1 MAISRD
7 YDRELFRWRPMLGLS
22 LLMHGVLFSLLFWVP
37 GNGTN
42 IGLKMNEAVYEVDLV
57 EMPRASQPEAKT
69 SAVKKTAATPS
80 PQESTQA
87 KRIYSPSRQKN
98 TVIVAKRI
106 VEKSR
111 AKPKKAELSSNQLL
125 DKAIS
130 KIQKKVKAG
139 KNTDY
144 LDKAIAAIDK
154 KVGSSG
160 EEAGG
165 NSGVEGSLAIRM
177 YQMQVETWIKSHW
190 SYPDAL
196 GNQKNLEA
204 VVLVKVKADG
214 TVVETDFVKPSRNN
228 IFDESVL
235 KAIEKAKPLPPLPEG
250 YDKSYEEIKINF
262 NLKDLE

>member
-7 YDRELFRWRPMLGLS
+7 YERDVFRWRPMLGLS

-37 GNGTN
+37 GSGTT
-42 IGLKMNEAVYEVDLV
+42 IGLKMNEVVYEVNLV
-57 EMPRASQPEAKT
+57 DMPKASRPETKT
-69 SAVKKTAATPS
+69 STGKKTEAAPI
-80 PQESTQA
+80 PQDSSQA
-87 KRIYSPSRQKN
+87 KRIYIPSRHENKV
-98 TVIVAKRI
+98 TVAKRI
-106 VEKSR
+106 VEKR
-111 AKPKKAELSSNQLL
+111 KAKPKRTELSSNQLL

-130 KIQKKVKAG
+130 KIQKKVNAG

-154 KVGSSG
+154 NVGSSG
-160 EEAGG
+160 GEAGG
-165 NSGVEGSLAIRM
+165 SSGAEGSLAIRM

-262 NLKDLE
+262 NLKDVE